1 MSFSHRRCIFPRGV
15 EWHNSLEHTSIYL
28 PLSASVCLC
37 LPLCYFPF
45 VCLSTTLLLYY
56 SASVCLCSTLPLST
70 SLLLGLFC
78 LFPTYSACLPP
89 CYSVSLL
96 LCYSASVCLSATLPL
111 SASLLLCLC
120 LPLFAV
126 NVHLPY
132 ITDYTHLPCCLY
144 CCTCS
149 MKCNIE
155 QNNWKKG
162 LLHAPSRKRGEFN
175 PLNSKHFFT
184 GLFVLIC
191 EPKH

>member
-1 MSFSHRRCIFPRGV
+1 MICCPRAGNEV
-15 EWHNSLEHTSIYL
+15 LESGKRSTACQVTLQYQLKLVLTGLSSMLL
-28 PLSASVCLC
+28 PLVAALGI
-37 LPLCYFPF
+37 
-45 VCLSTTLLLYY
+45 TTLRD
-56 SASVCLCSTLPLST
+56 
-70 SLLLGLFC
+70 LLGRL
-78 LFPTYSACLPP
+78 YSACLPP

-155 QNNWKKG
+155 QNN
-162 LLHAPSRKRGEFN
+162 
-175 PLNSKHFFT
+175 
-184 GLFVLIC
+184 
-191 EPKH
+191 